1 MLRQQRK
8 TLNSYIYETNYY
20 LTKKTVLGKSFF
32 IFFYKSISDLKNS
45 CEIIYIFFGLMIL
58 GINKT
63 PKTKRN
69 NGAIITKNDS
79 GVI

>member
-1 MLRQQRK
+1 
-8 TLNSYIYETNYY
+8 
-20 LTKKTVLGKSFF
+20 
-32 IFFYKSISDLKNS
+32 
-45 CEIIYIFFGLMIL
+45 MIL

-79 GVI
+79 GVILSYDDFFKYKKNFLINE